1 MTRNIDPSAYR
12 DSLSRL
18 LGDEY
23 SLLIQL
29 ERQLV
34 REHGLLSKGDIEGLE
49 SVGSERQACVA
60 ALLKLEDERLG
71 LCRMLGHS
79 PDLKGLETLLRWCDP
94 QGLLRQP
101 LQDCTDLAGRCRDQN
116 TRNGMLVNARLQR
129 VSGVLGL
136 LTSNEASPA
145 TPIYGRKGNAFAAP
159 SSAGRMLSFS
169 A

>member
-1 MTRNIDPSAYR
+1 MTRNIDPAFCR
-12 DSLSRL
+12 DTLGRL

-34 REHGLLSKGDIEGLE
+34 REHGLLAKSDIDGLE
-49 SVGSERQACVA
+49 AAGSERQTCVA

-79 PDLKGLETLLRWCDP
+79 ADLKGLEAMLLWCDP
-94 QGLLRQP
+94 QGILRQA
-101 LQDCTDLAGRCRDQN
+101 LQDCTDLAGRCKEQN

-136 LTSNEASPA
+136 PTSNDSTPASSV
-145 TPIYGRKGNAFAAP
+145 YGRKGNAFAAP
-159 SSAGRMLSFS
+159 AGAGRMLSFS

>member
-1 MTRNIDPSAYR
+1 MTRGIDPSVCR
-12 DSLSRL
+12 DTLGRL
-18 LGDEY
+18 LSDEY

-34 REHGLLSKGDIEGLE
+34 REHALIGKGDIDGLE
-49 SVGSERQACVA
+49 AVGGERQACVA

-79 PDLKGLETLLRWCDP
+79 PDLNGLETLLRWCDP
-94 QGLLRQP
+94 QAILRQA

-116 TRNGMLVNARLQR
+116 TRNGMLVNVRLQR

-136 LTSNEASPA
+136 LTSNDA
-145 TPIYGRKGNAFAAP
+145 TPASSVYGRKGNAFAAP
-159 SSAGRMLSFS
+159 TTAGRMLSFS